1 MDPLMSVW
9 PFFSRY
15 GYAILFFGIALEN
28 AGLPLPG
35 EVLLFAMGFLSSSGA
50 SAFPAVIAL
59 GTAGAVVGDSL
70 GYLLGLLGGDRLPRL
85 YCRMTL
91 GSAQCIQKTHEY
103 FTRRGGG
110 LTVTFARFVVGIRAF
125 AAPMAGATGMAY
137 PHFLVYDALGAFL
150 WATLTATVGYFFGS
164 RWGQLLAGYR
174 WSYGFILVGVL
185 LVALGYVLMKSQR
198 RRRYGP
204 ASSF

>member
-1 MDPLMSVW
+1 MDPLISVW
-9 PFFSRY
+9 PFFIRY

-50 SAFPAVIAL
+50 SAFPVVIAL

-70 GYLLGLLGGDRLPRL
+70 GYLLGHLGGNRLPRL

-110 LTVTFARFVVGIRAF
+110 LTVTFARFVVGIRTF

-137 PHFLVYDALGAFL
+137 PHFLVYDALGALL
-150 WATLTATVGYFFGS
+150 WATLAATAGYVFGS
-164 RWGQLLAGYR
+164 HWERLLAGYR
-174 WSYGFILVGVL
+174 SSYSFILLGVL
-185 LVALGYVLMKSQR
+185 LVALGYVLMKSLR

-204 ASSF
+204 ATSF

>member
-1 MDPLMSVW
+1 MDVAIGLW
-9 PFFSRY
+9 PFFVRY
-15 GYAILFFGIALEN
+15 GYAILILGIALEN
-28 AGLPLPG
+28 VGLPLPG
-35 EVLLFAMGFLSSSGA
+35 EVFLFAAGLLA
-50 SAFPAVIAL
+50 STGSFKLFVVIAL
-59 GTAGAVVGDSL
+59 GTVGAVVGDSL
-70 GYLLGLLGGDRLPRL
+70 GYLLGRLGGKRLPQL
-85 YCRMTL
+85 YCRMTM
-91 GSAQCIQKTHEY
+91 GSTECVRKTHEY

-137 PHFLVYDALGAFL
+137 PHFLVYDALGALL
-150 WATLTATVGYFFGS
+150 WATLAATAGYFFGS
-164 RWGQLLAGYR
+164 RWERLLAGYR
-174 WSYGFILVGVL
+174 WSYGFILLGVL

>member
-1 MDPLMSVW
+1 MDVAVSLW
-9 PFFSRY
+9 PFFIRY
-15 GYAILFFGIALEN
+15 GYAILILGIALEN
-28 AGLPLPG
+28 VGLPLPG
-35 EVLLFAMGFLSSSGA
+35 EVFLFAAGLWA
-50 SAFPAVIAL
+50 STGSFELFVVIAL

-70 GYLLGLLGGDRLPRL
+70 GYLLGRLGGDRLPRL

-91 GSAQCIQKTHEY
+91 GSAQCIQRTHEY

-110 LTVTFARFVVGIRAF
+110 LTVAFARFVVGIRAF

-137 PHFLVYDALGAFL
+137 PHFLVYDALGALL
-150 WATLTATVGYFFGS
+150 WATLAATAGYFFGS
-164 RWGQLLAGYR
+164 HWERLLVGYR
-174 WSYGFILVGVL
+174 WSYGFILLGVL
-185 LVALGYVLMKSQR
+185 LVALRYVLMKSQR